1 MTTSELESLHTEL
14 LDLLKGYSFVTFEQV
29 VDLGI
34 FGTSQG
40 VRRAVR
46 DGHLTCIKISARRRV
61 IPRQSLVDY
70 LLKSISDGN

>member
-46 DGHLTCIKISARRRV
+46 ERQLKCIKVSARRSV

-70 LLKSISDGN
+70 LLKGISNGN